1 MTARA
6 RALYTKYQ
14 TSPVLRS
21 GVWYLVGKFLFK
33 GFTFASVAVF
43 TRLLIPAEYGTTAIF
58 FTWTSIFYIISTLY
72 VEAAILRAKF
82 DYEDD
87 KYRDFLSSVTLFGVA
102 LPFVAVVIFALL
114 PESLML
120 DWFGLSKPLTI
131 LALLYAP
138 AIVTLNITLRQWEAA
153 HRYKPNVYV
162 TIGIEAGEIILSVLL
177 ILIPPLLIAGYPPYM
192 GRIWGYMIA
201 NGGAGLL
208 LLARMVWQG
217 RLRFRR
223 KYIAYALLL
232 SVPLIPH
239 ALANMALSQFDRVM
253 IDQYTGRAEA
263 GIYSFAYQIG
273 SLVFVVWT
281 ATNTAWGPWF
291 YARMKDE
298 SYAIIR
304 RRVKQYM
311 LGFAGITAALIAAG
325 VLFVPLLGTE
335 AYRGAARITP
345 VIMASGFFV
354 FLYSLYVNVEFHE
367 RKTWYIAAGTV
378 VAAAINIIL
387 NLIFIPRYGYLAAG
401 WTTLAAYACLF
412 FIHAAV
418 VRLVLKTPDVN
429 HFPLAVLLGGLVT
442 ALAAGL
448 YVMGA

>member
-1 MTARA
+1 LTTRA
-6 RALYTKYQ
+6 RSLYRKYQ
-14 TSPVLRS
+14 SSLVLRS
-21 GVWYLVGKFLFK
+21 GMWYLAGKFLFK
-33 GFTFASVAVF
+33 GITFASVAVF
-43 TRLLIPAEYGTTAIF
+43 TRLLLPAEYGTTAIF
-58 FTWTSIFYIISTLY
+58 FTWTSIFYVISTLY
-72 VEAAILRAKF
+72 VEAAVLRAKF
-82 DYEDD
+82 DYEGDE
-87 KYRDFLSSVTLFGVA
+87 YRDFLSSVTLFGVA
-102 LPFVAVVIFALL
+102 LPFAAVAVFALL
-114 PESLML
+114 PETVSL

-138 AIVTLNITLRQWEAA
+138 AIITLNITLRQWEASSN
-153 HRYKPNVYV
+153 YKPNVYV
-162 TIGIEAGEIILSVLL
+162 TIGVEAGEILLSVLL

-201 NGGAGLL
+201 NGGVGLF
-208 LLARMVWQG
+208 LLARMFLRG
-217 RLRFRR
+217 RLRLRR
-223 KYIAYALLL
+223 EHIAYALML

-239 ALANMALSQFDRVM
+239 ALANMALSQFDRIM

-281 ATNTAWGPWF
+281 ATNTAWAPWF

-304 RRVKQYM
+304 HRVRQYM
-311 LGFAGITAALIAAG
+311 LGFAGMTAALILG
-325 VLFVPLLGTE
+325 SVVFVPLLGTD

-378 VAAAINIIL
+378 AAAVINIVL
-387 NLIFIPRYGYLAAG
+387 NLIFIPQYGYLAAG

-429 HFPLAVLLGGLVT
+429 RFPLAVALGALLT

-448 YVMGA
+448 YLAG